1 MGLINTSDEDKC
13 PLSDSACSSDAW
25 LKGMTFKPT
34 SRGSKMA
41 ANDEVVSSR
50 LTAEAAVW
58 LAAVGR
64 WSVRSVRTTGWGAAT
79 LALLGF
85 AGTITRAADLASH
98 FRVTY
103 LLAMLPALAT
113 YLPALRRR
121 TLQSV
126 FLTVA
131 LVIDFAAIALLY
143 LPLRKL
149 PEAGPNDRAIRLLQF
164 NTWPRNRQDNDVIA
178 LVEAERPDV
187 ASLQETSASLR
198 ELITSGLTG
207 RYRILSAG
215 SELLLIRS
223 DTPSIRVRDWTR
235 HSLPDGEA
243 IEARLAVAGRE
254 VVVLAFHAMAP
265 IGLSRAA
272 TRDAQFEWV
281 ARWCRAG
288 TRPVIVLGDLNATP
302 WSQPFGR
309 LLRAGGLI
317 DSTQGFGVQPT
328 WRTRYGPVS
337 GFLAW
342 PMRIPIDHCLHSPG
356 LMATARDTGPA
367 CGSNHFPLLITL
379 RLTWADDP

>member
-1 MGLINTSDEDKC
+1 
-13 PLSDSACSSDAW
+13 
-25 LKGMTFKPT
+25 MTV
-34 SRGSKMA
+34 
-41 ANDEVVSSR
+41 NYEVVSSR
-50 LTAEAAVW
+50 PTADAEVW

-64 WSVRSVRTTGWGAAT
+64 WSVRAVRTTGWGAAT

-85 AGTITRAADLASH
+85 AGAITRVADLASH

-121 TLQSV
+121 TWQPV

-131 LVIDFAAIALLY
+131 LVIDFAAIAVLY
-143 LPLRKL
+143 LPFRKL
-149 PEAGPNDRAIRLLQF
+149 PEAGPDDRAIRLLQF
-164 NTWPRNRQDNDVIA
+164 NTWPRNRQANDVIA
-178 LVEAERPDV
+178 LVEAEQPDV
-187 ASLQETSASLR
+187 ASLQETSESLR
-198 ELITSGLTG
+198 DLITSGLTG

-223 DTPSIRVRDWTR
+223 DTSLIRVRDWTR

-243 IEARLAVAGRE
+243 IEARIAVEERD

-265 IGLSRAA
+265 IGLAKAA
-272 TRDAQFEWV
+272 IRDAQFAWV
-281 ARWCRAG
+281 ARRCRAG
-288 TRPVIVLGDLNATP
+288 TQPVIVLGDLNATP

-309 LLRAGGLI
+309 LLREGGLI
-317 DSTQGFGVQPT
+317 DSTQGFGMQPT
-328 WRTRYGPVS
+328 WRTRYGPLS
-337 GFLAW
+337 GVLAW

-356 LMATARDTGPA
+356 LMATAREIGPA

-379 RLTWADDP
+379 RLTPTGNP